1 MNQDD
6 IETGTQGR
14 RGNGRQNEQRS
25 TASGGMGAGTAGTS
39 GAEMGGPDLQA
50 DLDRLRADFTR
61 LADTVRQWSAGRT
74 NGIAEQVRAN
84 PWRAVGIAFVAGLVL
99 RPWLLGREHYYYY
112 DR

>member
-6 IETGTQGR
+6 VETGMQGR
-14 RGNGRQNEQRS
+14 RGNGRQGEQRTS
-25 TASGGMGAGTAGTS
+25 ASAGMGS
-39 GAEMGGPDLQA
+39 GSTGPGGGANGPDLQG

-61 LADTVRQWSAGRT
+61 LAETVRQWSAGRT

-84 PWRAVGIAFVAGLVL
+84 PWRAVGIAFAAGILL